1 MNMERIKK
9 LPEAEFEVMKIVW
22 DNVPPITTNLLMQQ
36 LGNSKGWKT
45 PSLISLLV
53 RLTERG
59 FLRSEKQGKERLYYP
74 LIEKEEYL
82 KFETEKFIKQ
92 YHGNSLSSLVASMSD
107 HDEVTEEDLEE
118 LLKWAKERLK

>member
-9 LPEAEFEVMKIVW
+9 LPEAEFEVMKIIW
-22 DNVPPITTNLLMQQ
+22 ENTPPITTNLLMQQ
-36 LGNSKGWKT
+36 LGNAKGWKT
-45 PSLISLLV
+45 PALITLLV

-59 FLRSEKQGKERLYYP
+59 FIRSEKHGKERLYYP

-82 KFETEKFIKQ
+82 KFETEKFLKQ

-107 HDEVTEEDLEE
+107 HDEVSDEDLEE
-118 LLKWAKERLK
+118 ILRWAKERMK